1 MNARRAAR
9 DASRLISVSACVN
22 LGERNGPSRIF
33 RRFAVLLVSGAVFA
47 GTDIGAVCYAE
58 CEAATH
64 SNPEYKAC
72 LARAADKADA
82 ALNQAYKTLQ
92 DKIRSAATE
101 MGQEPD
107 VQLSDL
113 KDAQKQWLAYRD
125 SNCTLEDSL
134 AFGGTA
140 IGGNYSS
147 CLCALSYQASTT
159 SSASGKRCWDWS
171 KTR

>member
-1 MNARRAAR
+1 MRRLTMLVAA
-9 DASRLISVSACVN
+9 L
-22 LGERNGPSRIF
+22 P
-33 RRFAVLLVSGAVFA
+33 LLVTPGIASA
-47 GTDIGAVCYAE
+47 GTDISALCHAD

-92 DKIRSAATE
+92 DRIRAAATK
-101 MGQEPD
+101 MGQEPG
-107 VQLSDL
+107 VQLDDL
-113 KDAQKQWLAYRD
+113 KDAQKQWIAYRD

-147 CLCALSYQASTT
+147 CLCALSYERINDFERIRKEVL
-159 SSASGKRCWDWS
+159 GLE
-171 KTR
+171 

>member
-1 MNARRAAR
+1 MDLRALFVA
-9 DASRLISVSACVN
+9 LP
-22 LGERNGPSRIF
+22 LLLPSGV
-33 RRFAVLLVSGAVFA
+33 VLAE
-47 GTDIGAVCYAE
+47 TDIGAVCYAD

-72 LARAADKADA
+72 LARGADKADA

-92 DKIRSAATE
+92 DKIRSAAKE

-140 IGGNYSS
+140 IRRQ
-147 CLCALSYQASTT
+147 LFVLPLRALL
-159 SSASGKRCWDWS
+159 SGIDDFERIRK
-171 KTR
+171 KVLGLE